1 MNLGSR
7 QQSSV
12 VIIKILDER
21 VMENFR
27 GYTGADN
34 LEDTDLLLKIGQPDI
49 NLSHDIM
56 Q

>member
-7 QQSSV
+7 QQSAV

-21 VMENFR
+21 VMENF
-27 GYTGADN
+27 TVDTLADN
-34 LEDTDLLLKIGQPDI
+34 LEDTDLLLKIEQPDI
-49 NLSHDIM
+49 NLSCDIM